1 VKKLPTLGGVVAAV
15 VCCLV
20 LSYMAYSG
28 IVLGYQ
34 TSSQGVN
41 LGMINLKPAIE
52 AIEVKEV
59 VKVRQAR

>member
-1 VKKLPTLGGVVAAV
+1 
-15 VCCLV
+15 
-20 LSYMAYSG
+20 MAYSG

-59 VKVRQAR
+59 AKVRQAR